1 MNKKKKYVWHPP
13 TWMQATVVIIAVIAI
28 SGLIAG
34 LVDPLGL

>member
-1 MNKKKKYVWHPP
+1 MKKKKYVWHPP
-13 TWMQATVVIIAVIAI
+13 EWMLTTAVIIAVLAI